1 MNCSKDEISRCA
13 VGYSEYVSNEI
24 KLMTLTTEKQIK
36 LLRQLNLGIDDT
48 LLRMALLLS
57 IQNIKSKE
65 TLVYFLQHQER
76 LVREQEKT
84 MKEYGLV

>member
-1 MNCSKDEISRCA
+1 MNCSKDEISHCA
-13 VGYSEYVSNEI
+13 VGYSEYVSNE
-24 KLMTLTTEKQIK
+24 MTLTTEKQIK

-48 LLRMALLLS
+48 LLRMTLLLS